1 MNKNKNLKKLTRKK
15 RFNIL
20 LTDEE
25 FQFFKELS
33 KIEDKSIAEILRNA
47 VEYLY
52 KPKNQNKILKQ
63 IEFII
68 NKEYISSNQIL
79 KYQSEFSETI

>member
-52 KPKNQNKILKQ
+52 KPKNQDKLIKQ
-63 IEFII
+63 IEFIL
-68 NKEYISSNQIL
+68 NKEYISSKEII
-79 KYQSEFSETI
+79 KYHLEFNETI